1 MMEITGN
8 TRLYGI
14 VADPVSQVKT
24 PQTMRKVFDKRG
36 TDGVLVPMHVAPE
49 GLPAFVQALRGV
61 LNFGGM
67 IATVPHKTAM
77 VDLCDD
83 ITPAARLV
91 GAVNIVRRNAD
102 GSLSGDILDGQGF
115 LAGLRQHG
123 IEPSGMRVFLSG
135 AGGAAKAIA
144 FALADAGVE
153 CLDFYNRTPA
163 KAQDIIARL
172 QAVYPEVSMSVVD
185 ASPAGYDLV
194 INATSL
200 GMKVGDPLPLDA
212 SGLSARQIIAE
223 IIMTPVLTPLLLAA
237 QAKGCQIQYGLPML
251 ECQIELMADFMGVAK

>member
-1 MMEITGN
+1 MMEITGS

-24 PQTMRKVFDKRG
+24 PQTMRKVFEKRG
-36 TDGVLVPMHVAPE
+36 TDGVLVPMHVSAE
-49 GLPAFVQALRGV
+49 HLPVFVQALRGL

-77 VDLCDD
+77 VELCDD
-83 ITPAARLV
+83 VTPAARMV
-91 GAVNIVRRNAD
+91 GAVNIVRRNPD

-115 LAGLRQHG
+115 VGGLRRHG
-123 IEPSGMRVFLSG
+123 IEPQGLSVFLSG

-144 FALADAGVE
+144 FALADAGVAR
-153 CLDFYNRTPA
+153 LDIYNRTQT
-163 KAQDIIARL
+163 KAQEIINRL
-172 QAVYPEVSMSVVD
+172 QAVYPAVPMTAVG

-200 GMKVGDPLPLDA
+200 GMRPDDPFPFDVKALDA
-212 SGLSARQIIAE
+212 RQTVAE
-223 IIMTPVLTPLLLAA
+223 IIMTPVLTPLLAAA
-237 QAKGCQIQYGLPML
+237 QAAGCRIQYGLPML